1 MDANANKNE
10 IANENAN
17 ENEIIKRK
25 TKIKNKR
32 KKDVTVDADAH
43 VNANQNPNAV
53 LEEQF
58 NKCRAKISLFKMQI
72 NELADMFKRLEKQT
86 NKCLKEAKKRKKQE
100 NIVRSSS
107 SKPKREMKATLLS
120 NDLCFFLGEPSG
132 TEMSRADVNK
142 RLFAYIKDKSLYNK
156 DDKCLKPDGALTEL
170 IGTPDFK
177 LTHFSI
183 QKCMN
188 KHYIATKKEE
198 SNNKNNNKK

>member
-1 MDANANKNE
+1 MDANANE
-10 IANENAN
+10 YANENAN
-17 ENEIIKRK
+17 IKSKK
-25 TKIKNKR
+25 TKTKNKR
-32 KKDVTVDADAH
+32 KKNIDTEVN
-43 VNANQNPNAV
+43 VNADEV
-53 LEEQF
+53 LADQF

-72 NELADMFKRLEKQT
+72 NEFADMFKQLEKQT

-100 NIVRSSS
+100 IIVRSSS

-156 DDKCLKPDGALTEL
+156 DDKCLKPDGALSEL